1 MSRKPAQSIDQ
12 VEKDPTFIFR
22 EQDANKTQDKS
33 ADKRAAPK
41 EFVVEREETGLYFIK
56 YTAGGEV
63 PDTLKGKW
71 TSLFRAEEAITN
83 YLVTKAQEEAAKA
96 AAAVAA

>member
-1 MSRKPAQSIDQ
+1 MSRQPAKSVEQI
-12 VEKDPTFIFR
+12 EKDPTFIFR
-22 EQDANKTQDKS
+22 EQDANKTQDKP
-33 ADKRAAPK
+33 ADKRAALK
-41 EFVVEREETGLYFIK
+41 EFVVDREETGLYFIK

-83 YLVTKAQEEAAKA
+83 YQVTKAQEAASQA
-96 AAAVAA
+96 A